1 MAILDRDTYIARVK
15 GRIDENPSDDDVAFM
30 EDMVDTF
37 DSFSAAT
44 SSDKEIDWEQ
54 KYNDLNLEWE
64 TKYNDLDKDWTTKFD
79 DSNRSW
85 RERYIARF
93 EGTSPSEVVEE
104 QIEDVKEDGEQ
115 LTYDDLFETREGD
128 EQ

>member
-1 MAILDRDTYIARVK
+1 MAILDRDAYIARVK
-15 GRIDENPSDDDVAFM
+15 GRIGESPSDDDVAFM

-44 SSDKEIDWEQ
+44 SSDKEIDWKQ
-54 KYNDLNLEWE
+54 KYDSLNLEWE
-64 TKYNDLDKDWTTKFD
+64 AKYADLDKDWATKFD

-104 QIEDVKEDGEQ
+104 QVEDVKEDGTQ